1 MNLDMKD
8 YKMKAIGVGGCGH
21 SNLSMLYPWLK
32 DNVKYIVMNSDAQ
45 DLEKNPAKKYGTGP
59 SQISYMQLGEKITR
73 GLGSGGLSELAK
85 NLALADKERIQA
97 LLLNTDV
104 VFIVAGMGGGM
115 GSGVAPLIAS
125 YAKKAGA
132 IVIGIVTMPFSYEG
146 ARRLRNAEA
155 GLHNLKCYAD
165 TVVVIDNNDLVKQ
178 GGKLSEVLRLK
189 LADYVPE
196 ITRVMLD
203 DVWQTYRKLE
213 RMIGTYAYLQE
224 FIDTQRKNGI
234 A

>member
-1 MNLDMKD
+1 
-8 YKMKAIGVGGCGH
+8 
-21 SNLSMLYPWLK
+21 
-32 DNVKYIVMNSDAQ
+32 
-45 DLEKNPAKKYGTGP
+45 
-59 SQISYMQLGEKITR
+59 MQLGEKITR

-165 TVVVIDNNDLVKQ
+165 TVVVVDNNDLVKQ

-213 RMIGTYAYLQE
+213 RMIGTYANFQE
-224 FIDTQRKNGI
+224 FINTQREKHYC
-234 A
+234 